1 MQKTRNSNDEL
12 KNMGDELKKR
22 NAKIDESAANLQ
34 GNANGPSLK
43 NTVSICSKNTVL
55 SVRKISVGAST

>member
-1 MQKTRNSNDEL
+1 
-12 KNMGDELKKR
+12 MGDELKKR